1 MQPRKPNP
9 SAPSAGPGLVS
20 LLTKPVTIGL
30 ALAIATLIVYWPVTR
45 HDFVNLDDQVYVSE
59 CPQVLTGFTWEN
71 LRWAFT
77 ATDGGAWHPITWLSL
92 MLDGHLFGNRPAG
105 YHLTNLLWHVAN
117 TLLLFGWLY
126 QTTSARWRSAI
137 VAALFA
143 LHPLHVESVAWV
155 SERKDVVSTGFWL
168 LTLWTYSTYAK
179 QQAVPK
185 SQRSST
191 RWRWYALTL
200 VLFALGLMS
209 KPMLVTLPFVLLLL
223 DFWPLGRFVP
233 VSTPTFRRLFGE
245 KIPFFLL
252 SLGASVAAIYTQRAS
267 NAVASLDW
275 ISPGARVANA
285 FVSYAR
291 YLGKTFWPDDLAV
304 FYPHPTSWPLL
315 AVLAAAALLVIV
327 SAVVVRCSQRQPFL
341 TVGWFWFVG
350 TLVPVIGLVQ
360 VGGQSLADRYTYV
373 PLIGLFIGLVWS
385 VNALF
390 NPSQRSLNSSPSLAI
405 GAGLVLLVCAGLT
418 IRQMRH
424 WRNSE
429 TLFRHTLA
437 VTQNNAIA
445 HVNLASTLLDQNR
458 FAEAA
463 EQCQLALQIRPDSP
477 EALKNLGLAFAGS
490 GRWDEAITQ
499 YERALQINPKDD
511 KALNSLGLALANQG
525 KLAAAEA
532 FFRRALESKAGSVE
546 ALSNLGL
553 ALALQGRMEEAM
565 NCYQRALTINP
576 REVKV
581 LNNLGLALASLQRWD
596 EALDYYRRALVLNP
610 EYLDAL
616 VNSGAAL
623 ASQEK
628 FPEAIT
634 NYRRA
639 LQIKPDSLEALFN
652 LGVTLASQGQRAE
665 AIKYLSE
672 ARLLQPDNPAIQE
685 QLRALGAAAER

>member
-1 MQPRKPNP
+1 MKPRKPNP
-9 SAPSAGPGLVS
+9 IAPPAATGLVS
-20 LLTKPVTIGL
+20 LLTNPVTIGL
-30 ALAIATLIVYWPVTR
+30 ALAIATLVVYWPVTS

-59 CPQVLTGFTWEN
+59 CPQVLTGFTWDN
-71 LRWAFT
+71 LRWAFK

-92 MLDGHLFGNRPAG
+92 MWDGQLFGNRPAG
-105 YHLTNLLWHVAN
+105 YHLTNLLWHVTN
-117 TLLLFGWLY
+117 TVLLFGWLY
-126 QTTSARWRSAI
+126 QITSARWRSAI

-143 LHPLHVESVAWV
+143 LHPLHVESVAWI
-155 SERKDVVSTGFWL
+155 SERKDVVSTAFWL
-168 LTLWTYSTYAK
+168 LTLWAYSTYAK
-179 QQAVPK
+179 QQAIPK
-185 SQRSST
+185 SQRPST
-191 RWRWYALTL
+191 PWLWYALTL
-200 VLFALGLMS
+200 VLFTLGLMS

-233 VSTPTFRRLFGE
+233 LSARTLGRLLGE
-245 KIPFFLL
+245 KTPFFLL
-252 SLGASVAAIYTQRAS
+252 SVGASVVAIHTQRAS
-267 NAVASLDW
+267 DAVASLDW

-291 YLGKTFWPDDLAV
+291 YFGKTFWPDDLAV

-315 AVLAAAALLVIV
+315 TVLAATGLLVIV
-327 SAVVVRCSQRQPFL
+327 SAIAVRWRQRQPFL
-341 TVGWFWFVG
+341 AVGWFWFVG

-373 PLIGLFIGLVWS
+373 PLIGLFIALVWG
-385 VNALF
+385 A
-390 NPSQRSLNSSPSLAI
+390 NPLCNSGQRSPHSSPLIAI

-418 IRQMRH
+418 IRQVRH

-437 VTQNNAIA
+437 VTQNNAVA
-445 HVNLASTLLDQNR
+445 HVNLASSLLDQNR
-458 FAEAA
+458 FAEAV
-463 EQCQLALQIRPDSP
+463 EHCQLALQIRPDSP

-511 KALNSLGLALANQG
+511 KALNGLGLALANQG
-525 KLAAAEA
+525 KLAAAEG
-532 FFRRALESKAGSVE
+532 FFRRALENKADSVE
-546 ALSNLGL
+546 ALGNLGL

-610 EYLDAL
+610 EYIDAA
-616 VNSGAAL
+616 G
-623 ASQEK
+623 QCR
-628 FPEAIT
+628 
-634 NYRRA
+634 RRA
-639 LQIKPDSLEALFN
+639 LQ
-652 LGVTLASQGQRAE
+652 
-665 AIKYLSE
+665 
-672 ARLLQPDNPAIQE
+672 
-685 QLRALGAAAER
+685 